1 MEEGVPPNV
10 WIALQAFVDDGSVEA
25 GALLREFLRRAAS
38 TANITRRSLP
48 PLFFREAV
56 TKFYEGTLSASS
68 LLLVAILNRLF
79 CMQFIPDAVARPVND
94 ERPSDLADLLQFYVD
109 SLGAANLPASVM
121 EQTYLCVSSL
131 LLLQSDVGVVE
142 ALLAVFG
149 GAVPETARDTRSLM
163 KLLSGIMSVL
173 SDHRVSIGPVRRST
187 QRMRIQNNMHLVL
200 TSIVEED
207 VSAQASIITQG
218 VSFLM
223 EGSVHEPQE
232 IAPLFW
238 AQLPSSTF
246 WRQALERLH
255 QGTANEDIVGAVC
268 AVLRAITVLDASA
281 VSLLLSALEV
291 VLDGRTHAPLLHV
304 CRIITSCLESSVEEV
319 VVRFGTEHVLYQALA
334 SGAQTLKRV
343 LEQSEAV
350 VASSLEVGLALC
362 EGLSVLSQ
370 VLMLLPVPEM
380 DSTDDPDDYAMFVEE
395 IQRKNAQKEEAFGR
409 LEGFLKS
416 CLASLLVWLR
426 RLTAHDVRSIAAYI
440 NQNDNDEMAVWHD
453 ELSVALFTTYERLC
467 ALLSPSHDKE
477 IRALAAVGCLT
488 VAAWDAELSYIA
500 LVPYGDTAVEQQQQQ
515 QQQHEHAPLMP
526 VVVSRHRRKWRPEQ
540 RECVVSSLMAL
551 LRVAVM
557 ISGDVAAAAAIGE
570 SLRELNAPFLP
581 CIAECLWQGLY
592 LPCGNDKTPR
602 CVLASYLSTILEQGD
617 ISLPTGALE
626 NSQMDDYSLAEL
638 RSCVLRSLQDVLC
651 VMDLLQRME
660 PEIVQSHR
668 VADRIT
674 KWVQNAVATGLLG
687 IELYARALQQWYIVN
702 PLHFYITW
710 RLMRP
715 LESASAAELLA
726 DALERFLSC
735 KNESGDMNWSIESDC
750 FSPYVLD
757 TIAQSPYAPRLY
769 HVLYFLISSN
779 TYVGDDSAHF
789 RLRAVVRGG
798 NALLQSQYCSPTLTF
813 ELFYAASKEYVK
825 LRHGLSA
832 ASSCLRTDDDDDDDD
847 DGDLLRGIAML
858 GKVVQMDGVRIPAN
872 APAWLHAVRNAVDE
886 FDIQGVLKAI

>member
-1 MEEGVPPNV
+1 MEERVPPNA
-10 WIALQAFVDDGSVEA
+10 WIALQAFVKDGNVEA
-25 GALLREFLRRAAS
+25 GAFLRDLLRRAAF

-48 PLFFREAV
+48 PLFFREALM
-56 TKFYEGTLSASS
+56 KFYEGALSASS

-79 CMQFIPDAVARPVND
+79 CMQFIPDAMARPVND

-109 SLGAANLPASVM
+109 SLGAANLPAPVM

-131 LLLQSDVGVVE
+131 LLLQSNVGVVE

-149 GAVPETARDTRSLM
+149 GVVPEVARETRGLM

-200 TSIVEED
+200 ISILEED

-246 WRQALERLH
+246 WRLALERLH
-255 QGTANEDIVGAVC
+255 QGTANEDILRAVC

-281 VSLLLSALEV
+281 VSILLSALEV
-291 VLDGRTHAPLLHV
+291 VLDSRTHAPLLHV
-304 CRIITSCLESSVEEV
+304 CRIITSSLESSVEEV

-343 LEQSEAV
+343 LEQPEAV

-380 DSTDDPDDYAMFVEE
+380 ELTDDPDDYAIFVEG
-395 IQRKNAQKEEAFGR
+395 IQRRNTQKKEAFGR
-409 LEGFLKS
+409 LEGFLRG
-416 CLASLLVWLR
+416 CLASLLVWLG

-440 NQNDNDEMAVWHD
+440 IQNDNDEMAVWHD

-467 ALLSPSHDKE
+467 TLLSPSQDKE

-500 LVPYGDTAVEQQQQQ
+500 LVPYGDAAIQHQQQQ
-515 QQQHEHAPLMP
+515 HAPLMP
-526 VVVSRHRRKWRPEQ
+526 VVVSRHQRKWGPEQ
-540 RECVVSSLMAL
+540 RECVVSSLMEL

-581 CIAECLWQGLY
+581 CIAEYLWQGLY
-592 LPCGNDKTPR
+592 LPCGDDKTPR
-602 CVLASYLSTILEQGD
+602 SVLASYLSNILEQGD
-617 ISLPTGALE
+617 ISLPTGAFE
-626 NSQMDDYSLAEL
+626 DSQMDDYSLAEL
-638 RSCVLRSLQDVLC
+638 RSCVLRSLQDVLR

-668 VADRIT
+668 VAERIT
-674 KWVQNAVATGLLG
+674 KWVQKTLATGLLE
-687 IELYARALQQWYIVN
+687 IELYTRALQQWYIVN
-702 PLHFYITW
+702 PFHFCITW

-715 LESASAAELLA
+715 LEPTSAAGLLA
-726 DALERFLSC
+726 DALERFVSC
-735 KNESGDMNWSIESDC
+735 RYESGDMNWSIESDC

-769 HVLYFLISSN
+769 RVLYSLISSN
-779 TYVGDDSAHF
+779 TYMGDGSAHF

-798 NALLQSQYCSPTLTF
+798 NTLLQSQYCSPTLTF

-825 LRHGLSA
+825 LRHELSA
-832 ASSCLRTDDDDDDDD
+832 ASSCLGTDNDDDDD
-847 DGDLLRGIAML
+847 DGDLLRGISML
-858 GKVVQMDGVRIPAN
+858 GKVVQMDGVRIPSN
-872 APAWLHAVRNAVDE
+872 APAWLHDVRNAVDE
-886 FDIQGVLKAI
+886 FEIQGVLKAI